1 MKRNIIITVGCE
13 YGSNG
18 PKIGKKIAEDFGL
31 AYYDRAIIDKIIEE
45 TGMSTTLVE
54 AAESGKDVRGRS
66 RELESK
72 ASPTKYQVLTDRVVY
87 IQTQIIKKLAE
98 RGPCVFVGRCADYVL
113 RDHENILN
121 VFIYAP
127 EAYRLKNIMD
137 TLHISQEA
145 ASYQMEKNGQQL
157 HARYKQ
163 MTGTYRGDRHNR
175 HLLIDSSVLGVKQTA
190 EFIEQFADAM
200 LEKRNGH
207 E

>member
-1 MKRNIIITVGCE
+1 MTRNIIITVGCE

-18 PKIGKKIAEDFGL
+18 PLIGKRISEDFGI

-54 AAESGKDVRGRS
+54 ATETGQDIKGRS

-72 ASPTKYQVLTDRVVY
+72 PSPTKYQVLTDRVVY
-87 IQTQIIKKLAE
+87 IQTEIIKKLAD

-113 RDHENILN
+113 KNRENVLN

-127 EAYRLKNIMD
+127 YEVRLKNVMD
-137 TLHISQEA
+137 TLHISKEA
-145 ASYQMEKNGQQL
+145 ATYQLDMKGKQL

-175 HLLIDSSVLGVKQTA
+175 HLLLDSSVLGVEDTA
-190 EFIEQFADAM
+190 KFIESFADQM
-200 LEKRNGH
+200 IEKRD
-207 E
+207 